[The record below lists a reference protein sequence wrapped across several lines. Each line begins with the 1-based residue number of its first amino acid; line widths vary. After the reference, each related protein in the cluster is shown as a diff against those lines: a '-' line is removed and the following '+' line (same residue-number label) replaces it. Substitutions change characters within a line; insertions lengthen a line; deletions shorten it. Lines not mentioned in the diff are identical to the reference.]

1 LGFANA
7 VPRGP
12 VGIVSA
18 AGTGLQ
24 EVSTLLARNGVG
36 VSQGIGTG
44 GRDLKEE
51 VGGLTM
57 LEGLKALQSDPDTR
71 VLVLVS
77 KPPPLAVAKRVLNW
91 VRESAKPTVVC
102 FLGGD
107 PAPIV
112 AVGAI
117 PARTLQEAAYL
128 AASRL
133 GGEPAQEAIERET
146 VDLRARAFELRK
158 RLHEGQRYL
167 RGLYSGGTL
176 AAEAL
181 VIWQD
186 ILGDVCS
193 NVALDPQLKMK
204 GPSEGHCA
212 VDLGEDEFTVGRP
225 HPMIDNDLRI
235 RRLMQ
240 EAADP
245 EVAVIVL
252 DVVLGYGAHPDPA
265 GELGPAI
272 QKARALRQGMLRQAQ
287 DAPRQAQSASGEL
300 IIIVSVTGT
309 EGDPQVLG
317 RQVEALK
324 RSGAAVAPCNAA
336 AARLAGYVVAQEA
349 QP

>member
-1 LGFANA
+1 
-7 VPRGP
+7 
-12 VGIVSA
+12 
-18 AGTGLQ
+18 
-24 EVSTLLARNGVG
+24 
-36 VSQGIGTG
+36 
-44 GRDLKEE
+44 
-51 VGGLTM
+51 
-57 LEGLKALQSDPDTR
+57 
-71 VLVLVS
+71 VLVS
-77 KPPPLAVAKRVLNW
+77 KPPSPAVARRVLDL

-107 PAPIV
+107 LAPIV
-112 AVGAI
+112 AAGAI

-146 VDLRARAFELRK
+146 VDLRAQAFELRK
-158 RLHEGQRYL
+158 RLHEEQRYL

-186 ILGDVCS
+186 ILGDVRS
-193 NVALDPQLKMK
+193 NVALDPRLKMRDA
-204 GPSEGHCA
+204 SEGHCA

-225 HPMIDNDLRI
+225 HPMIDNELRI

-240 EAADP
+240 EARDP

-272 QKARALRQGMLRQAQ
+272 QKARALRQGILRGASEGVGAASDAQ
-287 DAPRQAQSASGEL
+287 GAEGEL
-300 IIIVSVTGT
+300 IVIVSVTGT
-309 EGDPQVLG
+309 EEDPQGLG
-317 RQVEALK
+317 RQVEALE
-324 RSGAAVAPCNAA
+324 RSGAVVAPCNAA